1 MLIKKGKNLTQ
12 LSIIRYALFLPKN
25 QRMAIEYIGPDGNMV
40 TVNSIAELPESMEI
54 PLAILEHFESLKRVY
69 PVPTIPAEELE
80 RLVRKETERYRLTWL
95 KYQDHVVE
103 FHEKFNLVISK
114 ATNEDA
120 RKLRG
125 LEESFQHSLSDT
137 FLQYS
142 EALKEMAQTHQ
153 AVLQTLQKSEIDQV
167 LRQQKRE
174 LADCHKYWMSLL
186 KDLAVSQKN
195 DFRKRI
201 DHIYRKIMGESVS
214 DSEDDEV
221 PVQANETKYDVTI
234 NYEPNENS
242 RTINRADN
250 PPNQNEAEVQDRPE
264 TEESVLPWQQDKVR
278 SLKDMGF
285 PGSDAVAALKIA
297 NFDVDQALAI
307 LLESP
312 NMIKEYQDA
321 KIRQDSLIQES
332 LKSKLLKKSSS
343 LFNLSDNLEKV
354 QRQVP
359 KLDWEARKRRY
370 SASSK
375 TETGVNNAQPVPTS
389 SRDSKSKNPL
399 EKMMGAFGSMFSEA
413 DTIELKGLIRNNA
426 PGNQPL
432 VDTFAFQCGSMHV
445 KVKYNCQLKVDTLQ
459 NLLNPQIDDVQR
471 MALKAASD
479 HTLYS
484 SNLCGLVVFVTQSEV
499 ATYGNNQKVNTAVFK
514 KAFSTPELH
523 FDSLTDQ
530 LALSR
535 QEYPNLT
542 VGDFMIT
549 KHSNL
554 CPFQVVFHLIC
565 PNEMGT
571 NY

>member
-1 MLIKKGKNLTQ
+1 MEQNTVHAFYQK
-12 LSIIRYALFLPKN
+12 
-25 QRMAIEYIGPDGNMV
+25 MAIEFIGPDGNMV
-40 TVNSIAELPESMEI
+40 TVNSIAELPDSMEI
-54 PLAILEHFESLKRVY
+54 PLSILEHFESLKRVY

-80 RLVRKETERYRLTWL
+80 LLVRKETERYRLTWH
-95 KYQDHVVE
+95 KYQDHIVE

-114 ATNEDA
+114 ATDEDT

-125 LEESFQHSLSDT
+125 LEDSFQHSLSDT

-142 EALKEMAQTHQ
+142 GALKEMAQTHQ
-153 AVLQTLQKSEIDQV
+153 AILQALQKSEIDQV

-186 KDLAVSQKN
+186 KELAVSQKN
-195 DFRKRI
+195 DFRTRI
-201 DHIYRKIMGESVS
+201 DHIYRKIIGESVS
-214 DSEDDEV
+214 DSEDGEV
-221 PVQANETKYDVTI
+221 LVPANETQYDATI
-234 NYEPNENS
+234 NDEPNENS
-242 RTINRADN
+242 RTI
-250 PPNQNEAEVQDRPE
+250 EAEDQNRPE
-264 TEESVLPWQQDKVR
+264 AEESVLPWQQDKVS

-312 NMIKEYQDA
+312 KMIKEYQDA
-321 KIRQDSLIQES
+321 KIRQDCLIQES

-343 LFNLSDNLEKV
+343 LFNLSENPEKI

-359 KLDWEARKRRY
+359 KLDWEARKRRD

-375 TETGVNNAQPVPTS
+375 TETGVNKAQPVPTS

-399 EKMMGAFGSMFSEA
+399 EKMMGTFGSMFSEVEA
-413 DTIELKGLIRNNA
+413 IESKGLTRKPA
-426 PGNQPL
+426 LGNRPL
-432 VDTFAFQCGSMHV
+432 VDTFAFQCGTMHV

-530 LALSR
+530 LALSK
-535 QEYPNLT
+535 QENPTLT

-554 CPFQVVFHLIC
+554 CPYQVVFHLIC

-571 NY
+571 YY